1 MRIPGW
7 ALVAALAVAAAA
19 VGASSRTQW
28 DLKVYLQCARTQ
40 ASGENPYAR
49 DAIVHGV
56 TFPCLYPP
64 AAIDGYR
71 PFAALND
78 AFPGL
83 GSWLWLALKVAAFAG
98 LLALW
103 RRWPEARLEHPLSA
117 LFLALGYGTALWV
130 DLRSG
135 NAAMFE
141 MLLLWSAFAAFAAGS
156 DILCVLLVAV
166 AAQAK
171 ILPLFFLVLPLLKP
185 RPNWGAPVAG
195 ALAAGAL
202 ALLGELAHPG
212 GTAEFLE
219 LLRNPAQGWHYEKGP
234 NNTSPLAF
242 VQHLF
247 EVGFGDRG
255 RAVPLARSLWWA
267 WAACVGAAAWRAARR
282 VHGAGLEPL
291 AERRRLV
298 ALACLAYALV
308 APRFKDY
315 SYILL
320 LVPTLVVLWELP
332 PAWAAA
338 IAAASVLNAA
348 QGLGAKLGLGRWAFA
363 LSYFKLFAALGAFG
377 AFLRPA
383 QRTTVSQR

>member
-1 MRIPGW
+1 MRVPAW
-7 ALVAALAVAAAA
+7 ALIAALGVGAIV
-19 VGASSRTQW
+19 VGASPRTQW
-28 DLKVYLQCARTQ
+28 DLKAYLQCARTQ
-40 ASGENPYAR
+40 AAGENPYAR
-49 DAIVHGV
+49 DAVVHGV

-78 AFPGL
+78 IFPGL

-103 RRWPEARLEHPLSA
+103 RRWPEARLDQPLSA
-117 LFLALGYGTALWV
+117 IFLVLGYGSVLWV

-141 MLLLWSAFAAFAAGS
+141 MLVLWSAFAAFAAGS
-156 DILCVLLVAV
+156 DIVCVLLVAV

-171 ILPLFFLVLPLLKP
+171 LLPAFFLVLPLLKKK
-185 RPNWGAPVAG
+185 PNWGATVAG
-195 ALAAGAL
+195 ALVGGAL

-219 LLRNPAQGWHYEKGP
+219 LLKNPAQGWHYEKGP

-247 EVGFGDRG
+247 EAGFGDRG

-267 WAACVGAAAWRAARR
+267 WAAAVGAAAHWAARR
-282 VHGAGLEPL
+282 VHASGLEPA

-298 ALACLAYALV
+298 VLACFAFALIS
-308 APRFKDY
+308 PRFKDY
-315 SYILL
+315 TYTLL
-320 LVPTLVVLWELP
+320 LVPTLAVLWELP
-332 PAWAAA
+332 RGWALA
-338 IAAASVLNAA
+338 IAAAAVLNAA
-348 QGLGAKLGLGRWAFA
+348 QALGETIGLGRWAFVFA
-363 LSYFKLFAALGAFG
+363 YFKLFAVLGAW
-377 AFLRPA
+377 AALLRA
-383 QRTTVSQR
+383 SQRVTVSQR